1 MTIATV
7 TPTRRPLGRR
17 IVEAPQAAYLRRLI
31 AWADQDA
38 ALHDWH
44 AITEPKLAELA
55 RNRAAELRVQLAR
68 IA

>member
-7 TPTRRPLGRR
+7 TPTRRPIVRR
-17 IVEAPQAAYLRRLI
+17 IVDAVRAAYLRRLI

-38 ALHDWH
+38 QLHDWH
-44 AITEPKLAELA
+44 ATTEPLLAEVA
-55 RNRAAELRVQLAR
+55 RHRAAELRVQLAR

>member
-1 MTIATV
+1 MTAATI
-7 TPTRRPLGRR
+7 PTRPTLLQRATRHVR
-17 IVEAPQAAYLRRLI
+17 AAYLRRLI

-55 RNRAAELRVQLAR
+55 RNRAGQLRAKLAL
-68 IA
+68 IK